1 MNWFGI
7 IYDNDDNIFINLKNH
22 IMVVDLKAN
31 EMVIKAAD
39 SHQVIDNQSVKG
51 KFIVTNQRIYFIS
64 EEEKSAYANREINP
78 DQILEVIY
86 ITGKKF
92 FSKGLNVVTKNGDN
106 HLFLLTKRNEFGQL
120 INKMY

>member
-1 MNWFGI
+1 
-7 IYDNDDNIFINLKNH
+7 
-22 IMVVDLKAN
+22 MVVNLKAN
-31 EMVIKAAD
+31 EMVVKASD
-39 SHQVIDNQSVKG
+39 SRQVIGNQLIKG

-64 EEEKSAYANREINP
+64 QENESAHANREINP

-86 ITGKKF
+86 ISGKKL

-106 HLFLLTKRNEFGQL
+106 HLFLVKKRNEFGQL